1 MRVGYALFGLGF
13 ILLSRAD
20 SLLTFYT
27 FFLLAAVGG
36 SLSGFLSI
44 STTAVNWFYRRR
56 GLALGIVMAGTSLG
70 GVLMPTLTWSISS
83 FGWRST
89 FVGIGVFLW
98 LVGIP
103 ISSVM
108 RQRPEQ
114 YGLTPDGDTT
124 AQREAWLMR
133 EARAG
138 RPAGERSLTLRE
150 AVSSQAFWFMG
161 TAHGL
166 SVMVFSALAVHQ
178 IPALVDIGA
187 SQTAAATVLSVTT
200 AIMAVGRLAGGFMGD
215 RMGRKQALVVCYL
228 MQSAGLA
235 LLAVVQSLWQAYIS
249 AVLVGLGFGA
259 RGPLLVALRG
269 DYFGRTAF
277 ATISGT
283 MELLITSGSIVAPLF
298 AGYLYDIRGSYS
310 LAFLSIAGASLLGS
324 LLVVAMRPPRG
335 RKEQAHPRTAGVP

>member
-1 MRVGYALFGLGF
+1 
-13 ILLSRAD
+13 
-20 SLLTFYT
+20 
-27 FFLLAAVGG
+27 
-36 SLSGFLSI
+36 
-44 STTAVNWFYRRR
+44 
-56 GLALGIVMAGTSLG
+56 
-70 GVLMPTLTWSISS
+70 
-83 FGWRST
+83 
-89 FVGIGVFLW
+89 
-98 LVGIP
+98 
-103 ISSVM
+103 
-108 RQRPEQ
+108 
-114 YGLTPDGDTT
+114 
-124 AQREAWLMR
+124 
-133 EARAG
+133 
-138 RPAGERSLTLRE
+138 
-150 AVSSQAFWFMG
+150 
-161 TAHGL
+161 
-166 SVMVFSALAVHQ
+166 
-178 IPALVDIGA
+178 
-187 SQTAAATVLSVTT
+187 
-200 AIMAVGRLAGGFMGD
+200 
-215 RMGRKQALVVCYL
+215 